1 LLLLAETNLVHRAI
15 DLLEVSSVI
24 NVVSCIAPTL
34 LEKVVG
40 LRLLNAIGFGGSQR
54 IEGVVRSLVFGDGDH
69 STFFE
74 EVADDVGTLDGQ
86 VLSEKYL
93 HIFSE
98 STRVVISDSLAVAKS
113 LQKRVTGQYLLLD
126 RVTFPVAQIGQHLH
140 AVLCGFRLACSR
152 LP

>member
-24 NVVSCIAPTL
+24 NVVSCITPAL
-34 LEKVVG
+34 LEEVVG
-40 LRLLNAIGFGGSQR
+40 LRFLDAIGFGCSQGV
-54 IEGVVRSLVFGDGDH
+54 EGVICSLVFGDGDH

-74 EVADDVGTLDGQ
+74 KVADDVGALDGQ
-86 VLSEKYL
+86 VFSEKYL
-93 HIFSE
+93 HIFSK
-98 STRVVISDSLAVAKS
+98 STRVVISDGLAVAKG
-113 LQKRVTGQYLLLD
+113 LQKRVTGQYFLLD